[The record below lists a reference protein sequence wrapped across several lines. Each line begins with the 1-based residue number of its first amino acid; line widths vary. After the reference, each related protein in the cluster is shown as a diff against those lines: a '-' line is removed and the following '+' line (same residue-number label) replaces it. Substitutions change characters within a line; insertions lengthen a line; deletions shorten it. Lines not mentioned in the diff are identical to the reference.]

1 VDDASGFPDSTS
13 SASMIDMAR
22 FRFVP
27 GGVEVGRGGA
37 DCDCCPQRSP
47 IVGEDEGRA
56 DPPQDTRVW

>member
-1 VDDASGFPDSTS
+1 MDDASGFPDSTS

-27 GGVEVGRGGA
+27 GVEVGRGEA
-37 DCDCCPQRSP
+37 ACCPQRSP
-47 IVGEDEGRA
+47 IVGEDGGRA